1 MTAQIARIITH
12 REERVLGLLKSPRF
26 FRPERVGGYTPTLV
40 HVRSFTDALTRYTRL
55 FFAIVRRIRTRVARF
70 VEANG
75 TEKEQRN
82 GRWRKA
88 HASAPRSHVM
98 RVEARIEAGATLA
111 RIKALRT
118 ACP

>member
-1 MTAQIARIITH
+1 MTANYKDHHASRRACLQSTSI
-12 REERVLGLLKSPRF
+12 LRF
-26 FRPERVGGYTPTLV
+26 FRPRTRRWYTPTLV

-55 FFAIVRRIRTRVARF
+55 FSAIVRRIRTRIARF
-70 VEANG
+70 VQANG
-75 TEKEQRN
+75 TEEKQRN
-82 GRWRKA
+82 RRWRKA

-111 RIKALRT
+111 RIKALRA